1 MPNVEKLGVDFFGV
15 NQGLNAVLMV
25 SEDDLKNCCSFCQLG
40 CSANLYNMQIHM
52 ISNSPAHQDQEKYE
66 NAVRIEGKVPFTCK
80 EPSRLSYI

>member
-66 NAVRIEGKVPFTCK
+66 NAVRTSSERKRFNK
-80 EPSRLSYI
+80 ANRQN